1 MKKIF
6 KRIIPLALCLCMLFS
21 MTAMASSAED
31 VLLIAP
37 APAAE
42 EYALKAGAGSQEIV
56 FPQAMFPVEGFN
68 GEVHLN
74 PYVRV
79 LVLEQDEKVAIVSY
93 ETVNVPSDVI
103 TMVKEIVSEKTGVPA
118 NYVWVHATHAIT
130 TPHAPDDAAK
140 RELFVEAMTS
150 AVAAAAEQAAATF
163 QPAKVGVATGTLDV
177 NANRGIQIGENWYY
191 GLNST
196 MPSNKKIT
204 VVDFKGLDDKT
215 IGTFI
220 SYGIKPTAID
230 NVEMSAVTRK
240 ISSDVPGVACH
251 ALEEVT
257 GAPALFCMPAA
268 GDQIP
273 KEVCMYHVPGTE
285 KEAEL
290 VELSVAEG
298 IEIVERLGAEMGQ
311 TMVDLV
317 KNMTYT
323 TEKQS
328 VAAKDTSFTWANK
341 NGDGEV
347 TIDVRGI
354 TIGDDIAFVGLKP
367 ETNAATEAQL
377 WEKSPYEHTM
387 ILSFLDGDQKYM
399 PDAQGHDL
407 HTWEWKRS
415 GTAKGSAEK
424 FVETAVD
431 LLEEMKVEASSALKA
446 GAGAQE
452 IVFDQAMF
460 PVEGFSGE
468 VHLNP
473 YVRVLV
479 LERGTKVAIVSYE
492 TVNVPTDVI
501 ASVKQIVGEI
511 TNTPADNVWV
521 HATHAITT
529 PHAPDDSA
537 KRELFVKNM
546 TDAAKAAAEQAAAT
560 FQPAQMGLVT
570 GTLDVNA
577 NRGIQIGENWYY
589 GLNSTMPS
597 NKKITV
603 VDFQGL
609 DGTPIGTFIS
619 YGIKP
624 TAIDNTEMK
633 QNTRK
638 LSSDV
643 PGVACRMLEA
653 ETGVPALFCM
663 PAAGDQI
670 PKEVTTFFVPD
681 PEKEA
686 VKVELSVA
694 EGIEIVERLGAEM
707 GECMIE
713 LVKNVTYTTESQ
725 EIVAAD
731 TAFTWA
737 NKNGDGEV
745 TIDVRGITVG
755 DEIAFVGIKPE
766 TNAATEAQLW
776 DQSPYEN
783 TMILSFLDGDQK
795 YMPDAQGH
803 DLHTWEWARSGTGK
817 GSAEKFVEVAVDL
830 LEGIKSGEITTNTG
844 SAGEDGE
851 GGKVEMKTIEMAG
864 VEWYVLE
871 EQEGKMLV
879 VSKNVL
885 ESRAYHAPGG
895 AITWE
900 DSEIRAYLNSEFIE
914 KTFSAEEQAKIIE
927 TTITNPSNSQY
938 GIVGGND
945 TTDKVFLLSLNEVE
959 KYMGSG
965 VELLRGIDIETKEV
979 TWWHLRSPGEATDVN
994 ASVNAIGL
1002 IDYHGVF
1009 DGVTDPTGGIRP
1021 AMWIT
1026 TKEVQPPVEEEP
1038 PVEEPAVEETYT
1050 VVAGD
1055 CLWNLAKKFYGTGTA
1070 YTKLVEA
1077 NAIKDANLIYV
1088 GQKLVIPAK

>member
-1 MKKIF
+1 MRKMF
-6 KRIIPLALCLCMLFS
+6 KRIVPLVICLCMLFG
-21 MTAMASSAED
+21 MTAMAATAED

-37 APAAE
+37 APTAE
-42 EYALKAGAGSQEIV
+42 EYALKAGAGAQEIV
-56 FPQAMFPVEGFN
+56 FPQAMFPVEGFS

-79 LVLEQDEKVAIVSY
+79 LILEQGVKAAIVSY

-103 TMVKEIVSEKTGVPA
+103 AMVKEIVSAKTGTPA
-118 NYVWVHATHAIT
+118 DNVWVHATHAIT
-130 TPHAPDDAAK
+130 TPHAPDDSAK

-150 AVAAAAEQAAATF
+150 AAAAAAEQAAATF
-163 QPAKVGVATGTLDV
+163 QPAKMGVATGELDV

-196 MPSNKKIT
+196 MPSNKEIT
-204 VVDFKGLDDKT
+204 VVGFEGLDGKT

-230 NVEMSAVTRK
+230 NTEMKQNTRK
-240 ISSDVPGVACH
+240 ISSDVPGVACRM
-251 ALEEVT
+251 LEEET

-273 KEVCMYHVPGTE
+273 KEVTTFFVPDAE
-285 KEAEL
+285 KEAVK

-311 TMVDLV
+311 CMIELT
-317 KNMTYT
+317 NSITYSA
-323 TEKQS
+323 EKQA
-328 VAAKDTSFTWANK
+328 VALKDTSFTWVNK

-347 TIDVRGI
+347 TIDVRGM
-354 TIGDDIAFVGLKP
+354 TIGDEIAFVGLKP
-367 ETNAATEAQL
+367 EVNAITEQQL
-377 WEKSPYEHTM
+377 WEASPYENTM

-407 HTWEWKRS
+407 HTWEWARS
-415 GTAKGSAEK
+415 GTGKGSAEK
-424 FVETAVD
+424 FVEVAAD
-431 LLEEMKVEASSALKA
+431 LLEEMKLEASCALKA

-468 VHLNP
+468 VHLNAF
-473 YVRVLV
+473 VRVLV
-479 LERGTKVAIVSYE
+479 LERDTKVAIVSYE

-511 TNTPADNVWV
+511 TNTPVDNVWV

-537 KRELFVKNM
+537 KRELFVKSM
-546 TDAAKAAAEQAAAT
+546 TEAAKAAAEQAAAT
-560 FQPAQMGLVT
+560 FQPAQMGLIT
-570 GTLDVNA
+570 GELDVNA

-638 LSSDV
+638 ISSDV
-643 PGVACRMLEA
+643 PGVACRMLE
-653 ETGVPALFCM
+653 EVTGAPALFCM

-681 PEKEA
+681 AEKEA

-707 GECMIE
+707 GQCMID
-713 LVKNVTYTTESQ
+713 LVKQVTYTTDSQ
-725 EIVAAD
+725 PIVAAD

-745 TIDVRGITVG
+745 TIDVRGITIG
-755 DEIAFVGIKPE
+755 DDIAFVGIKPE
-766 TNAATEAQLW
+766 TNALTEQQLW
-776 DQSPYEN
+776 EASPYEN

-817 GSAEKFVEVAVDL
+817 GSAEKFVEVATDL
-830 LEGIKSGEITTNTG
+830 LEGIKSGRITTNTG
-844 SAGEDGE
+844 SAGEEGE
-851 GGKVEMKTIEMAG
+851 AGAVEMKTIEMAG

-885 ESRAYHAPGG
+885 EARAYHAPGG

-914 KTFSAEEQAKIIE
+914 KTFSAAEQAKIIE
-927 TTITNPSNSQY
+927 TTIVNASNSQY

-945 TTDKVFLLSLNEVE
+945 TTDKVFLLSLNEAE

-965 VELLRGIDIETKEV
+965 VELLRGIDITSGEV

-1021 AMWIT
+1021 AMWVST
-1026 TKEVQPPVEEEP
+1026 AKVEVPDEPEEPVEET
-1038 PVEEPAVEETYT
+1038 VYT
-1050 VVAGD
+1050 VSAGD

-1077 NAIKDANLIYV
+1077 NGIQNPDLIYV